1 MSERIYTVIV
11 KPDYRVDIETKERSE
26 LTVKLK
32 TVLTTLWYNTWHTMS
47 SYHMFTN
54 GVIAIAGKYF
64 MTIETFDK
72 GDTLSEYLLRLKTND
87 LTYLNY
93 AIEKIKEVIESG
105 NTWRLRIVATNDD
118 CGDLIEID
126 MNIIRAKGEK

>member
-1 MSERIYTVIV
+1 MSERIYVVIV
-11 KPDYRVDIETKERSE
+11 KSGYKVNLKTKERSE
-26 LTVKLK
+26 LTVKLREI
-32 TVLTTLWYNTWHTMS
+32 LTTLWRNTWHTMS

-72 GDTLSEYLLRLKTND
+72 DDALSEYLLRLKTND

-93 AIEKIKEVIESG
+93 AIEKIKEVVESG
-105 NTWRLRIVATNDD
+105 NTRKLRIVTINDD
-118 CGDLIEID
+118 CGDLIEIN
-126 MNIIRAKGEK
+126 MNIIRARGER